1 MTDGPLR
8 VGLVAG
14 EASGD
19 ALGAGLIEAL
29 RRRRP
34 DAKFF
39 GVAGPRMIAA
49 GCDAWQPA
57 ERLAVMGLFEILGA
71 LPGLIRLR
79 REVRTRFLEARPDVF
94 IGVDAPEFNLGL
106 AAKLKAAGLVTAQYV
121 SPQVWAWRQ
130 GRVASIARAVDL
142 VLCLLPFE
150 QQFYRDHDIR
160 ADFVGHPLADQIPL
174 HVDRGAARSRLG
186 LAADAQVIA
195 VLPGSRRGEVERLG
209 DDFAGAL
216 RWLGERRPGFEYVAP
231 MANAATRE
239 IFSAALARS
248 APGVAVRILD
258 GEAQLAL
265 AAADVALVASGTA
278 TLEATLTGRPMVV
291 AYRLGWLT
299 SILLRR
305 FGLMK
310 APFFA
315 QPNLLAGRKVV
326 PELFGREVA
335 PQRLGAE
342 LIGFIDDPARVAE
355 LERVFSRIHIDLQR
369 GASERAAD
377 AILTLIAER
386 S

>member
-49 GCDAWQPA
+49 GCDAWQLA

-94 IGVDAPEFNLGL
+94 IGIDAPEFNLGL

-186 LAADAQVIA
+186 LAADARVIA
-195 VLPGSRRGEVERLG
+195 VLPGSRRGEGRSR
-209 DDFAGAL
+209 AHPGAS
-216 RWLGERRPGFEYVAP
+216 RRIG
-231 MANAATRE
+231 R
-239 IFSAALARS
+239 
-248 APGVAVRILD
+248 VRQVGPPEPLIPIS
-258 GEAQLAL
+258 L
-265 AAADVALVASGTA
+265 AA
-278 TLEATLTGRPMVV
+278 
-291 AYRLGWLT
+291 
-299 SILLRR
+299 
-305 FGLMK
+305 
-310 APFFA
+310 
-315 QPNLLAGRKVV
+315 
-326 PELFGREVA
+326 
-335 PQRLGAE
+335 
-342 LIGFIDDPARVAE
+342 
-355 LERVFSRIHIDLQR
+355 
-369 GASERAAD
+369 
-377 AILTLIAER
+377 
-386 S
+386 